1 MGMMA
6 GWSSPAA
13 VRASRRNRSMA
24 PSPKVSAGGSTLM
37 ATRHRSCVSVAK
49 YTTPMP
55 PRASSRSIS
64 YSPAVSSRR
73 TRVNFATPASSSDAG
88 DEEDGLR
95 TSAPQLVQNWLPS
108 GSGLAQ
114 WAQSMGGYD
123 TAQGTVVPA
132 SEDGRSTAGS
142 ESAPSIARLMV
153 RDRSCHSTDG
163 RSGRWRDP
171 APSRV
176 SLGAVGSEG
185 QLSEAGS
192 VPIDKVEI

>member
-1 MGMMA
+1 M
-6 GWSSPAA
+6 
-13 VRASRRNRSMA
+13 
-24 PSPKVSAGGSTLM
+24 PKSVTV
-37 ATRHRSCVSVAK
+37 TR
-49 YTTPMP
+49 
-55 PRASSRSIS
+55 PRASSTMLPGLTSRWMTPCSWAYRSAS
-64 YSPAVSSRR
+64 ATLSRM
-73 TRVNFATPASSSDAG
+73 ATPASSSDAG

>member
-1 MGMMA
+1 M
-6 GWSSPAA
+6 
-13 VRASRRNRSMA
+13 
-24 PSPKVSAGGSTLM
+24 PKSVTV
-37 ATRHRSCVSVAK
+37 TR
-49 YTTPMP
+49 
-55 PRASSRSIS
+55 PRASSTMLPGLAS
-64 YSPAVSSRR
+64 
-73 TRVNFATPASSSDAG
+73 PASSSDAG

-95 TSAPQLVQNWLPS
+95 TSAPQFVQNCPPS

-123 TAQGTVVPA
+123 TAQGTGVPA

-153 RDRSCHSTDG
+153 RDRSRHSTDG

-185 QLSEAGS
+185 QLSEPGS